1 MGAVVERVVRAFAP
15 GNISGVFKVIP
26 HDDPRKMHSLGMGL
40 TVSEGATVA
49 ISRAAE
55 VSISFNGE
63 AIEFPTVA
71 CVVDKLSAGPVRV
84 EIESPLPL
92 SGGFGLSGAS
102 SLAAAY
108 GLNELFSLEHSP
120 EELAMTAHVAE
131 VENLTGLGDVCAQ
144 FHGGC
149 LVKLTSGEPLAAER
163 LAVEGQSIYYRH
175 FGPISTRE
183 VLSDAEARDRINRA
197 ADRALEQL
205 GVFSE
210 RDRVDFDACIEV
222 CKTFAVDSELLRDDS
237 VIRTIDEIEAAGGSA
252 SMIMLGNAV
261 FSTLSFAGAS
271 SSALSQKKARLL

>member
-1 MGAVVERVVRAFAP
+1 MGGGVERVVEAFAP

-40 TVSEGATVA
+40 TVSDGATVT

-55 VSISFNGE
+55 VTISFNGE
-63 AIEFPTVA
+63 DIEFPTVA
-71 CVVDKLSAGPVRV
+71 HVVDELSASPVKV

-108 GLNELFSLEHSP
+108 GLNEMFGLEQSP

-149 LVKLTSGEPLAAER
+149 LVKLTPGEPLTAGR
-163 LAVEGQSIYYRH
+163 LAVEEQPIYYRH

-183 VLSDAEARDRINRA
+183 VLSDVAARDRINRA

-205 GVFSE
+205 GLFSGH
-210 RDRVDFDACIEV
+210 DRVDFDACIEV

-237 VIRTIDEIEAAGGSA
+237 VIHTIAQIEAAGGSA

-261 FSTLSFAGAS
+261 FSTVSFAGAS
-271 SSALSQKKARLL
+271 SSTLSRGKARLL